1 MGNSGREYCV
11 FDDKKPQHR
20 FALRRGLAL
29 LLVLCMTVLGLP
41 FAAFA
46 EYDADGRDK
55 VRVGFFAMDGY
66 HMMDE
71 AGNKSGYGYDVLRLM
86 ARYWDVDYEYV
97 GYDKG
102 WSETQ
107 QMIEDGEIDMGTSA
121 RKTPEREERFDYS
134 RPIGNNECMMT
145 VRGDNDTVVVQNYST
160 YNGLRVAMLSGNTRN
175 ADFEQFAQEKNFSYI
190 PVYFRLVSEM
200 EEALQEGQVDAIVSS
215 SMRATS
221 NERIIER
228 FNSEDIYIIVKKGNQ
243 QLLDKINYAIDQLN
257 AAEGDWKSELF
268 DRYYTSVGERNL
280 EFTDEEKEII
290 RSYSAAGTP
299 LRILCDP
306 TRKPYSY
313 LENGEMKGILPDY
326 FRKLADYTGLPY
338 QFVYCTTRDEYMA
351 AALQSSTG
359 GVDLILDGRIEGDAV
374 IESSNYGASA
384 PYITVKCAKVVRRDF
399 DGEIKT
405 VATVE
410 QGGFSG
416 IEDVYA
422 PNAEK
427 LLCANRQE
435 AMQAVKSGKADAAF
449 VYYYMAQEFVNNDPS
464 GSLVYSLLDGPSF
477 ESCIL
482 TAPHIDHAMAGI
494 LTKAIYAVP
503 DRTIENIASGY
514 TSYKVSDMTLRM
526 LVQLHPIVAIVVL
539 TMILL
544 LLVLFAVLTFVI
556 RAQNRQLNGNLDK
569 IRRDK
574 QILDKLCGDYTAV
587 YYIDLDTGAYEV
599 LKVAEKSNANGL
611 LSDSQEKYKTFDD
624 FTRAYGRAFLPE
636 NKREQF
642 VQKFTCAHIKACLQ
656 DTERTNFHYTSVPN
670 GNGHKFYDGQAI
682 RLDTEHGGFYALLGF
697 RYIDDIIEK
706 EKAEQEKLQRA
717 LDEAEL
723 KNEIISAIAKS
734 YQAIYRVDLQQD
746 FFEEISSDGETHHLT
761 GYQGCAS
768 EKFKEACNQHVAPEY
783 RALVLPFLDVSTL
796 AERLK
801 TEEFITTEYRMCDGN
816 WHRLRFI
823 AKKRDE
829 AGNVTHVLCT
839 VRSTSDA
846 KQRELNLVYQAEA
859 AKREADMK
867 SRFLATMSHDIR
879 TPLNGII
886 GMITLAEQYADN
898 PEMQHKT
905 REKALESLNYLV
917 SLVNDVLDMNK
928 IQSGELK
935 NQELAFNLADV
946 LRDLNRLYTQ
956 RAAEK
961 GITYKVNWDNANIRY
976 ASLIGNPVYLGRIL
990 SNIMDNAIK
999 FSPAGS
1005 TITVSGTEEMPDK
1018 EHVLVTFR
1026 CKDQGIGMSEDFAK
1040 HAFDMFAQEKE
1051 DSRTRYQGT
1060 GLGLSI
1066 VKQLVDRMGGTI
1078 ELQSELGVGTTVT
1091 VRLPFKI
1098 GQEEIGHK
1106 ADGYEGISVQGVRA
1120 LIAED
1125 NELNREIACC
1135 ILENSGMEVTCAED
1149 GQEAVE
1155 LFAKS
1160 APGYFGVIYMDIMMP
1175 RMNGLDAARA
1185 IRAMDRRDAGD
1196 IPIIA
1201 MSANAFAEDIINSRL
1216 AGINVHL
1223 AKPLDEEKMVAAL
1236 KQCIADNVAVK
1247 LHEAL

>member
-1 MGNSGREYCV
+1 MESSGREYCV
-11 FDDKKPQHR
+11 FDNKKPQHR

-145 VRGDNDTVVVQNYST
+145 VRSDNDTVIVQDYAT
-160 YNGLRVAMLSGNTRN
+160 YNGLRVAMLNGNTRN
-175 ADFEQFAQEKNFSYI
+175 ADFEEFAAEKHFNYI
-190 PVYFRLVSEM
+190 PVYFNLVSDM
-200 EEALQEGQVDAIVSS
+200 ENALQTGQVDAIVSS
-215 SMRATS
+215 SMRATK
-221 NERIIER
+221 NERMVER
-228 FNSEDIYIIVKKGNQ
+228 FNNEEIYIIVKKGNRE
-243 QLLDKINYAIDQLN
+243 LLDKINYAIDQMN
-257 AAEGDWKSELF
+257 AAEGDWKTELF
-268 DRYYTSVGERNL
+268 NRYYTSLGEKNL
-280 EFTDEEKEII
+280 EFTEEEKALLAQY
-290 RSYSAAGTP
+290 RATNRP
-299 LRILCDP
+299 LRVLCDP

-326 FRKLADYTGLPY
+326 FRKLAEIIGLPY
-338 QFVYCTTRDEYMA
+338 QFVHCSTREEYVA
-351 AALQSSTG
+351 AESQIDAGTI
-359 GVDLILDGRIEGDAV
+359 DLILDARLNGDAIV
-374 IESSNYGASA
+374 EGRNFGVTA
-384 PYITVKCAKVVRRDF
+384 PYITVRSVRVVRRDF

-405 VATVE
+405 VATVD
-410 QGGFSG
+410 QGASG
-416 IEDVYA
+416 SIEDVYA

-427 LLCANRQE
+427 LLCASWQE

-449 VYYYMAQEFVNNDPS
+449 VYYYMAQEFINNDPS
-464 GSLVYSLLDGPSF
+464 SSLVYSLLDQPSF
-477 ESCIL
+477 EYCIL
-482 TAPHIDHAMAGI
+482 TAPHMNHALAGI
-494 LTKAIYAVP
+494 LTKAIYAQP

-514 TSYKVSDMTLRM
+514 TSYKMSDMTLKM
-526 LVQLHPIVAIVVL
+526 LVQLHPIVALVMLVVV
-539 TMILL
+539 LL

-556 RAQNRQLNGNLDK
+556 RAQNRKLNGNLEK
-569 IRRDK
+569 IKRDK
-574 QILDKLCGDYTAV
+574 QILDRLCTDFTAV
-587 YYIDLDTGAYEV
+587 YYIDLDTGAYDV
-599 LKVAEKSNANGL
+599 LKVADQSNANGL
-611 LSDSQEKYKTFDD
+611 LKGKEKDLKNFDD
-624 FTRAYGRAFLPE
+624 FVNAYGQAYLPE
-636 NKREQF
+636 DMRAGF
-642 VQKFTCAHIKACLQ
+642 VEKFCCANLKASLQKA
-656 DTERTNFHYTSVPN
+656 DRTSFHYTSVPN
-670 GNGHKFYDGQAI
+670 GNGHRFFDGQAI
-682 RLDTEHGGFYALLGF
+682 RLKPAEGGINALLGF

-706 EKAEQEKLQRA
+706 EKTVQNQLQQA

-734 YQAIYRVDLQQD
+734 YQAIYRVDLQRD

-956 RAAEK
+956 RAAGK
-961 GITYKVNWDNANIRY
+961 GIAYKVNWDNANIRY

-1051 DSRTRYQGT
+1051 DSRTRYEGT

-1160 APGYFGVIYMDIMMP
+1160 EPGYFGVIYMDIMMP

-1185 IRAMDRRDAGD
+1185 IRAMERRDAGD

-1223 AKPLDEEKMVAAL
+1223 AKPLDEEKMVVAL

>member
-1 MGNSGREYCV
+1 MKHHSRTTSAHGGKLPKRPGWCKTLTV
-11 FDDKKPQHR
+11 FS
-20 FALRRGLAL
+20 LLAL
-29 LLVLCMTVLGLP
+29 LACLVLNVSATG
-41 FAAFA
+41 
-46 EYDADGRDK
+46 YSADQRDH

-71 AGNKSGYGYDVLRLM
+71 AGNKSGYGYDLLRMM
-86 ARYWDVDYEYV
+86 ARYWDVEYEYV

-102 WSETQ
+102 WSETHK
-107 QMIEDGEIDMGTSA
+107 MLEDGEIDMGTSA
-121 RKTPEREERFDYS
+121 RKTPEREEKFDYS
-134 RPIGNNECMMT
+134 RPIGSNECMMT

-160 YNGLRVAMLSGNTRN
+160 YNGLRIAMLSGNTRN

-190 PVYFRLVSEM
+190 PVYYRLVSEM
-200 EEALQEGQVDAIVSS
+200 EEALQAGQVDAIVSS

-268 DRYYTSVGERNL
+268 DRYYTSLGERNL

-290 RSYSAAGTP
+290 RRYSAAGTP

-338 QFVYCTTRDEYMA
+338 QFVLCSTWDEYMA

-374 IESSNYGASA
+374 IESGNYGASA

-399 DGEIKT
+399 DGNIKT

-427 LLCANRQE
+427 LLCASRQE
-435 AMQAVKSGKADAAF
+435 AMQAIKSGKADAAF

-464 GSLVYSLLDGPSF
+464 GNLVYSLLDGPSF
-477 ESCIL
+477 ECCIL

-526 LVQLHPIVAIVVL
+526 LIQLHPIVAVVVL
-539 TMILL
+539 TVILL
-544 LLVLFAVLTFVI
+544 LLALFAVLTFVI

-599 LKVAEKSNANGL
+599 LKVAEKSNAKGL
-611 LSDSQEKYKTFDD
+611 LSDSREKYKTFDD

-636 NKREQF
+636 NKQEEF
-642 VQKFTCAHIKACLQ
+642 VQKFTCAHMKACLQ

-682 RLDTEHGGFYALLGF
+682 RVNTEHGGFYVLLGF

-706 EKAEQEKLQRA
+706 EKAEQEKLQQA

-723 KNEIISAIAKS
+723 KNEIISAIGKS
-734 YQAIYRVDLQQD
+734 YQAIYRIDLQKD
-746 FFEEISSDGETHHLT
+746 FYEEISGDDEMHRLT
-761 GYQGCAS
+761 GNQGCAS
-768 EKFKEACNQHVAPEY
+768 VKFKEACSQHVAPEY
-783 RALVLPFLDVSTL
+783 RALVLPFLDVATL

-801 TEEFITTEYRMCDGN
+801 TEEFITTEYRMSDGN

-829 AGNVTHVLCT
+829 NGNVTHVLCT
-839 VRSTSDA
+839 VRSSSDA
-846 KQRELNLVYQAEA
+846 KRRELNLLYEAEA
-859 AKREADMK
+859 AKREAEMK

-886 GMITLAEQYADN
+886 GMVNLAEQYADD
-898 PEMQHKT
+898 PEMQKQA

-928 IQSGELK
+928 IQSGDLENHELT
-935 NQELAFNLADV
+935 FNMADA
-946 LRDLNRLYTQ
+946 LCELNRMYTQ
-956 RAAEK
+956 KAAHK
-961 GITYKVNWDNANIRY
+961 GIAYKVNWDNANIKY
-976 ASLIGNPVYLGRIL
+976 ATLVGNPVYLGRIL

-1005 TITVSGTEEMPDK
+1005 TITVSGTEEMQPDGR
-1018 EHVLVTFR
+1018 VMMTFR
-1026 CKDQGIGMSEDFAK
+1026 CKDEGIGMSEEFIK

-1051 DSRTRYQGT
+1051 TSRSQYEGT
-1060 GLGLSI
+1060 GLGLAI
-1066 VKQLVDRMGGTI
+1066 VKQLADRMGGSVA
-1078 ELQSELGVGTTVT
+1078 LQSKIGVGTTVT

-1098 GQEEIGHK
+1098 GQEEVTHRASELK
-1106 ADGYEGISVQGVRA
+1106 NVSVKGIRA
-1120 LIAED
+1120 LVVED
-1125 NELNREIACC
+1125 NELNREIAQC
-1135 ILENSGMEVTCAED
+1135 ILENSGMEVTCAQD

-1155 LFAKS
+1155 IFEQS
-1160 APGYFGVIYMDIMMP
+1160 APGYFGVVYMDIMMP
-1175 RMNGLDAARA
+1175 RMNGLDAART
-1185 IRAMDRRDAGD
+1185 IRAMKRRDAEV

-1216 AGINVHL
+1216 AGINIHL
-1223 AKPLDEEKMVAAL
+1223 AKPLNEQKMIEAL
-1236 KQCIADNVAVK
+1236 RQCMADNREIQ
-1247 LHEAL
+1247 LHKDL

>member
-29 LLVLCMTVLGLP
+29 LLVLCMAVLGLP

-175 ADFEQFAQEKNFSYI
+175 ADFEQFAQEKNFSYV

-624 FTRAYGRAFLPE
+624 FTRAYGRTFLPE
-636 NKREQF
+636 NEREQF
-642 VQKFTCAHIKACLQ
+642 VQKFICAHIKACLQ

-801 TEEFITTEYRMCDGN
+801 TEEFITTEYRMSDGN

-1236 KQCIADNVAVK
+1236 KQCIADNAAVK

>member
-11 FDDKKPQHR
+11 FDNKKPQHR

-29 LLVLCMTVLGLP
+29 LLVLCMAVLVMP

-121 RKTPEREERFDYS
+121 RKTPEREEKFDYS
-134 RPIGNNECMMT
+134 RPIGSNECMMT

-160 YNGLRVAMLSGNTRN
+160 YNGLRIAMLSGNTRN

-526 LVQLHPIVAIVVL
+526 LIQLHPIVAIVVL
-539 TMILL
+539 TVILL
-544 LLVLFAVLTFVI
+544 LLALFAVLTFVI

-723 KNEIISAIAKS
+723 KNEIISAIGKS
-734 YQAIYRVDLQQD
+734 YQAIYRVDLQRD

-768 EKFKEACNQHVAPEY
+768 EKFKEACNQNVAPEY

-829 AGNVTHVLCT
+829 TGNVTHVLCT

-956 RAAEK
+956 RAAGK
-961 GITYKVNWDNANIRY
+961 GIAYKVNWDNANIRY

-1005 TITVSGTEEMPDK
+1005 TITVSGTGEMPDK

-1051 DSRTRYQGT
+1051 DSRTRYEGT

-1201 MSANAFAEDIINSRL
+1201 MSANAFSEDIINSRL
-1216 AGINVHL
+1216 AGINIHL

>member
-1 MGNSGREYCV
+1 MGNSGREYCA
-11 FDDKKPQHR
+11 FDNKKPQHR

-29 LLVLCMTVLGLP
+29 LLVLCMAVLVMP

-145 VRGDNDTVVVQNYST
+145 VRGDNDTVIVQNYAT
-160 YNGLRVAMLSGNTRN
+160 YNGLRVAMLNGNTRN
-175 ADFEQFAQEKNFSYI
+175 ADFEQFAQEKNFSYV

-200 EEALQEGQVDAIVSS
+200 EEALQAGQVDAIVSS

-268 DRYYTSVGERNL
+268 DRYYTSLGERNL

-399 DGEIKT
+399 DGNIKT

-556 RAQNRQLNGNLDK
+556 RAQNRKLNGNLEK
-569 IRRDK
+569 IKRDK
-574 QILDKLCGDYTAV
+574 QILDRLCTDFTAV
-587 YYIDLDTGAYEV
+587 YYIDLDTGAYDV
-599 LKVAEKSNANGL
+599 LKVADQSNANGL
-611 LSDSQEKYKTFDD
+611 LKGKEKDLKNFDD
-624 FTRAYGRAFLPE
+624 FVNAYGQAYLPE
-636 NKREQF
+636 DMRAGF
-642 VQKFTCAHIKACLQ
+642 VEKFCCANLKASLQKA
-656 DTERTNFHYTSVPN
+656 DRTSFHYTSVPN
-670 GNGHKFYDGQAI
+670 GNGHRFFDGQAI
-682 RLDTEHGGFYALLGF
+682 RLKPAEGGINALLGF

-706 EKAEQEKLQRA
+706 EKTVQNQLQQA

-768 EKFKEACNQHVAPEY
+768 EKFKEACNQNVAPEY

-917 SLVNDVLDMNK
+917 SLINDVLDMNK

-956 RAAEK
+956 RAAGK
-961 GITYKVNWDNANIRY
+961 GIAYKVNWDNANIRY

-1051 DSRTRYQGT
+1051 DSRTRYEGT

-1091 VRLPFKI
+1091 VKLPFKI

-1155 LFAKS
+1155 LFAAS

-1185 IRAMDRRDAGD
+1185 IRAMERRDAGD

-1223 AKPLDEEKMVAAL
+1223 AKPLDEEKMIAAL
-1236 KQCIADNVAVK
+1236 KQCIADNAAVK

>member
-1 MGNSGREYCV
+1 MGNSGREYCA
-11 FDDKKPQHR
+11 FDNKKPQHR

-29 LLVLCMTVLGLP
+29 LLVLCMAVLVMP

-121 RKTPEREERFDYS
+121 RKTPEREGRFDYS

-145 VRGDNDTVVVQNYST
+145 VRSDNDTVIVQDYAT
-160 YNGLRVAMLSGNTRN
+160 YNGLRVAMLNGNTRN
-175 ADFEQFAQEKNFSYI
+175 SDFEEFAAEKHFNYV
-190 PVYFRLVSEM
+190 PVYFNLVSDM
-200 EEALQEGQVDAIVSS
+200 EDALQTGQVDAIVSS
-215 SMRATS
+215 SMRATK
-221 NERIIER
+221 NERMVER
-228 FNSEDIYIIVKKGNQ
+228 FNNEEIYVIVKKGNRE
-243 QLLDKINYAIDQLN
+243 LLDKINYAIDQMN
-257 AAEGDWKSELF
+257 AAEGDWKTELF
-268 DRYYTSVGERNL
+268 NRYYTSLGEKNL
-280 EFTDEEKEII
+280 EFTEEEKALLAQY
-290 RSYSAAGTP
+290 RATNRP
-299 LRILCDP
+299 LRVLCDP

-326 FRKLADYTGLPY
+326 FRKLAEIIGLPY
-338 QFVYCTTRDEYMA
+338 QFVHCSTREEYVAAESQIDEE
-351 AALQSSTG
+351 TI
-359 GVDLILDGRIEGDAV
+359 DLILDARLNGDANV
-374 IESSNYGASA
+374 EGKNFGVTA
-384 PYITVKCAKVVRRDF
+384 PYITVRSVRVVRRDF

-405 VATVE
+405 VATVD
-410 QGGFSG
+410 QQAPSS
-416 IEDVYA
+416 IEDTYA

-464 GSLVYSLLDGPSF
+464 SSLVYSMLDQPSF
-477 ESCIL
+477 EYCIL
-482 TAPHIDHAMAGI
+482 TAPHMNHALAGI
-494 LTKAIYAVP
+494 LTKAIYAQP

-514 TSYKVSDMTLRM
+514 TSYKMSDMTLKM
-526 LVQLHPIVAIVVL
+526 LVQLHPIVALVMLVVV
-539 TMILL
+539 LL

-556 RAQNRQLNGNLDK
+556 RAQNRKLNGNLEK
-569 IRRDK
+569 IKRDK
-574 QILDKLCGDYTAV
+574 QILDRLCTDFTAV
-587 YYIDLDTGAYEV
+587 YYIDLDTGAYDV
-599 LKVAEKSNANGL
+599 LKVADQSNANGL
-611 LSDSQEKYKTFDD
+611 LKGKEKDLKNFDD
-624 FTRAYGRAFLPE
+624 FVNAYGQAYLPE
-636 NKREQF
+636 DMRAGF
-642 VQKFTCAHIKACLQ
+642 VEKFCCANLKASLQKA
-656 DTERTNFHYTSVPN
+656 DRTSFHYTSVPN
-670 GNGHKFYDGQAI
+670 GNGHRFFDGQAI
-682 RLDTEHGGFYALLGF
+682 RLKPAEGGINALLGF

-706 EKAEQEKLQRA
+706 EKTVQNQLQQA

-734 YQAIYRVDLQQD
+734 YQAIYRVDLQRD

-956 RAAEK
+956 RAAGK
-961 GITYKVNWDNANIRY
+961 GIAYKVNWDNANIRY

-1026 CKDQGIGMSEDFAK
+1026 CKDQGIGMSENFAK

-1051 DSRTRYQGT
+1051 DSRTRYEGT

-1155 LFAKS
+1155 LFAAS

>member
-121 RKTPEREERFDYS
+121 RKTPEREKRFDYS

-175 ADFEQFAQEKNFSYI
+175 ADFEQFAQEKNFSYV

-200 EEALQEGQVDAIVSS
+200 EEALQAGQVDAIVSS

-268 DRYYTSVGERNL
+268 DRYYTSLGERNL

-338 QFVYCTTRDEYMA
+338 QFVYCTTWGEYMA

-449 VYYYMAQEFVNNDPS
+449 VYYYIAQEFVNNDPS

-723 KNEIISAIAKS
+723 KNEIISAIGKS
-734 YQAIYRVDLQQD
+734 YQAIYRVDLQRD

-886 GMITLAEQYADN
+886 GMITLAEQYANN

-956 RAAEK
+956 RAAGK
-961 GITYKVNWDNANIRY
+961 GIAYKVNWDNANIRY

-1106 ADGYEGISVQGVRA
+1106 ADRYEGISVQGVRA

-1155 LFAKS
+1155 LFAAS

>member
-1 MGNSGREYCV
+1 MESSGREYCV
-11 FDDKKPQHR
+11 FDNKKPQHR

-145 VRGDNDTVVVQNYST
+145 VRSDNDTVIVQDYAT
-160 YNGLRVAMLSGNTRN
+160 YNGLRVAMLNGNTRN
-175 ADFEQFAQEKNFSYI
+175 ADFEEFAAEKHFNYI
-190 PVYFRLVSEM
+190 PVYFNLVSDM
-200 EEALQEGQVDAIVSS
+200 ENALQTGQVDAIVSS
-215 SMRATS
+215 SMRATK
-221 NERIIER
+221 NERMVER
-228 FNSEDIYIIVKKGNQ
+228 FNNEEIYIIVKKGNRE
-243 QLLDKINYAIDQLN
+243 LLDKINYAIDQMN
-257 AAEGDWKSELF
+257 AAEGDWKTELF
-268 DRYYTSVGERNL
+268 NRYYTSLGEKNL
-280 EFTDEEKEII
+280 EFTEEEKALLAQY
-290 RSYSAAGTP
+290 RATNRP
-299 LRILCDP
+299 LRVLCDP

-326 FRKLADYTGLPY
+326 FRKLAEIIGLPY
-338 QFVYCTTRDEYMA
+338 QFVHCSTREEYVA
-351 AALQSSTG
+351 GESKIDAETI
-359 GVDLILDGRIEGDAV
+359 DLILDARLNGDANV
-374 IESSNYGASA
+374 ESKNFGVTA
-384 PYITVKCAKVVRRDF
+384 PYITVRSVRVVRRDF

-405 VATVE
+405 VATVD
-410 QGGFSG
+410 QGASG
-416 IEDVYA
+416 SIEDVYA

-427 LLCANRQE
+427 LLCASRQE

-449 VYYYMAQEFVNNDPS
+449 VYYYMAQEFINNDPS
-464 GSLVYSLLDGPSF
+464 SSLVYSLLDQPSF
-477 ESCIL
+477 EYCIL
-482 TAPHIDHAMAGI
+482 TAPHMNHALAGI
-494 LTKAIYAVP
+494 LTKAIYAQP

-514 TSYKVSDMTLRM
+514 TSYKMSDMTLKM
-526 LVQLHPIVAIVVL
+526 LVQLHPIVALVMLAVVF
-539 TMILL
+539 LL
-544 LLVLFAVLTFVI
+544 LALFAVLTFVI
-556 RAQNRQLNGNLDK
+556 RAQNRKLNGNLEK
-569 IRRDK
+569 IKRDK
-574 QILDKLCGDYTAV
+574 QILDRLCTDFTAV
-587 YYIDLDTGAYEV
+587 YYIDLDTGAYDV
-599 LKVAEKSNANGL
+599 LKVADQSNANGL
-611 LSDSQEKYKTFDD
+611 LKGKEKDLKNFDD
-624 FTRAYGRAFLPE
+624 FVNAYGQAYLPE
-636 NKREQF
+636 DMRAGF
-642 VQKFTCAHIKACLQ
+642 VEKFCCANLKASLQKA
-656 DTERTNFHYTSVPN
+656 DRTSFHYTSVPN
-670 GNGHKFYDGQAI
+670 GNGHRFFDGQAI
-682 RLDTEHGGFYALLGF
+682 RLKPAEGGINALLGF

-706 EKAEQEKLQRA
+706 EKTVQNQLQQA

-768 EKFKEACNQHVAPEY
+768 EKFREACNQHVAPEY

-956 RAAEK
+956 RAAGK
-961 GITYKVNWDNANIRY
+961 GIAYKVNWDNANIRY

-1026 CKDQGIGMSEDFAK
+1026 CKDQGVGMSEDFAK

-1051 DSRTRYQGT
+1051 DSRTRYEGT

-1078 ELQSELGVGTTVT
+1078 ELQSKLGVGTTVT
-1091 VRLPFKI
+1091 VKLPFKI

-1106 ADGYEGISVQGVRA
+1106 ADCYEGISVQGVRA

-1155 LFAKS
+1155 LFAES

>member
-1 MGNSGREYCV
+1 MKQHSRTTSAHGGKPPKRPGWRKTLTV
-11 FDDKKPQHR
+11 FSLLP
-20 FALRRGLAL
+20 AL
-29 LLVLCMTVLGLP
+29 LACLVLNVS
-41 FAAFA
+41 AA
-46 EYDADGRDK
+46 EYSADQRDH

-71 AGNKSGYGYDVLRLM
+71 AGNKSGYGYDLLRMM
-86 ARYWDVDYEYV
+86 ARYWDVEYEYV

-107 QMIEDGEIDMGTSA
+107 KMVEDGEIDMGTSA
-121 RKTPEREERFDYS
+121 RKTPEREEKFDFS
-134 RPIGNNECMMT
+134 RPIGSNECMMT

-200 EEALQEGQVDAIVSS
+200 EEALQAGQVDAIVSS

-268 DRYYTSVGERNL
+268 DRYYTSLGKRNL

-338 QFVYCTTRDEYMA
+338 QFVLCSTWDEYMA

-399 DGEIKT
+399 DGNIKT

-477 ESCIL
+477 ECCIL

-556 RAQNRQLNGNLDK
+556 RAQNRKLNGNLEK
-569 IRRDK
+569 IKRDK
-574 QILDKLCGDYTAV
+574 QILDRLCTDFTAV
-587 YYIDLDTGAYEV
+587 YYIDLDTGAYDV
-599 LKVAEKSNANGL
+599 LKVADQSNANGL
-611 LSDSQEKYKTFDD
+611 LKGKEKDLKNFDD
-624 FTRAYGRAFLPE
+624 FVNAYGQAYLPE
-636 NKREQF
+636 DMRAGF
-642 VQKFTCAHIKACLQ
+642 VEKFCCANLKASLQKA
-656 DTERTNFHYTSVPN
+656 DRTSFHYTSVPN
-670 GNGHKFYDGQAI
+670 GNGHRFFDGQAI
-682 RLDTEHGGFYALLGF
+682 RLKPAEGGINALLGF

-706 EKAEQEKLQRA
+706 EKTVQNQLQQA

-768 EKFKEACNQHVAPEY
+768 EKFKEACNQNVAPEY

-917 SLVNDVLDMNK
+917 SLINDVLDMNK

-956 RAAEK
+956 RAAGK
-961 GITYKVNWDNANIRY
+961 GIAYKVNWDNANIRY

-1051 DSRTRYQGT
+1051 DSRTRYEGT

-1091 VRLPFKI
+1091 VKLPFKI

-1155 LFAKS
+1155 LFAAS

-1185 IRAMDRRDAGD
+1185 IRAMERRDAGD

-1223 AKPLDEEKMVAAL
+1223 AKPLDEEKMIAAL
-1236 KQCIADNVAVK
+1236 KQCIADNAAVK

>member
-1 MGNSGREYCV
+1 MGNSGREDCA
-11 FDDKKPQHR
+11 FDNKKPQHR

-145 VRGDNDTVVVQNYST
+145 VRSDNDTVIVQDYAT
-160 YNGLRVAMLSGNTRN
+160 YNGLRVAMLNGNTRN
-175 ADFEQFAQEKNFSYI
+175 SDFEQFAQEKNFSYI

-526 LVQLHPIVAIVVL
+526 LIQLHPIVAIVVL
-539 TMILL
+539 TVILL
-544 LLVLFAVLTFVI
+544 LLALFAVLTFVI

-723 KNEIISAIAKS
+723 KNEIISAIGKS
-734 YQAIYRVDLQQD
+734 YQAIYRVDLQRD

-768 EKFKEACNQHVAPEY
+768 EKFKEACNQNVAPEY

-829 AGNVTHVLCT
+829 TGNVTHVLCT

-956 RAAEK
+956 RAAGK
-961 GITYKVNWDNANIRY
+961 GIAYKVNWDNANIRY

-1005 TITVSGTEEMPDK
+1005 TITVSGTGEMPDK

-1051 DSRTRYQGT
+1051 DSRTRYEGT

-1201 MSANAFAEDIINSRL
+1201 MSANAFSEDIINSRL
-1216 AGINVHL
+1216 AGINIHL

>member
-1 MGNSGREYCV
+1 MESSGREYCV
-11 FDDKKPQHR
+11 FDNKKPQHR

-29 LLVLCMTVLGLP
+29 LLVLCMAVLVMP

-121 RKTPEREERFDYS
+121 RKTLEREEKFDYS
-134 RPIGNNECMMT
+134 RPIGSNECMMT

-160 YNGLRVAMLSGNTRN
+160 YNGLRIAMLSGNTRN

-200 EEALQEGQVDAIVSS
+200 EEALQAGQVDAIVSS

-268 DRYYTSVGERNL
+268 DRYYTSLGERNL

-338 QFVYCTTRDEYMA
+338 QFVLCTTRDEYMA

-399 DGEIKT
+399 DGNIKT

-556 RAQNRQLNGNLDK
+556 RAQNRKLNGNLEK
-569 IRRDK
+569 IKRDK
-574 QILDKLCGDYTAV
+574 QILDRLCTDFTAV
-587 YYIDLDTGAYEV
+587 YYIDLDTGAYDV
-599 LKVAEKSNANGL
+599 LKVADQSNANGL
-611 LSDSQEKYKTFDD
+611 LKGKEKDLKNFDD
-624 FTRAYGRAFLPE
+624 FVNAYGQAYLPE
-636 NKREQF
+636 DMRAGF
-642 VQKFTCAHIKACLQ
+642 VEKFCCANLKASLQKA
-656 DTERTNFHYTSVPN
+656 DRTSFHYTSVPN
-670 GNGHKFYDGQAI
+670 GNGHRFFDGQAI
-682 RLDTEHGGFYALLGF
+682 RLKPAEGGINALLGF

-706 EKAEQEKLQRA
+706 EKTVQNQLQQA

-768 EKFKEACNQHVAPEY
+768 EKFKEACNQNVAPEY

-956 RAAEK
+956 RAAGK
-961 GITYKVNWDNANIRY
+961 GIAYKVNWDNANIRY

-1106 ADGYEGISVQGVRA
+1106 ADRYEGISVQGVRA

>member
-29 LLVLCMTVLGLP
+29 LLVLCMAVLVMP

-145 VRGDNDTVVVQNYST
+145 VRSDNDTVIVQDYAT

-175 ADFEQFAQEKNFSYI
+175 ADFEQFAQEKNFSYV

-200 EEALQEGQVDAIVSS
+200 EEALQAGQVDAIVSS

-399 DGEIKT
+399 DGNIKT

-526 LVQLHPIVAIVVL
+526 LIQLHPIVAIVVL
-539 TMILL
+539 TVILL
-544 LLVLFAVLTFVI
+544 LLALFAVLTFVI

-599 LKVAEKSNANGL
+599 LKAAEKSNANGL

-723 KNEIISAIAKS
+723 KNEIISAIGKS
-734 YQAIYRVDLQQD
+734 YQAIYRVDLQRD

-956 RAAEK
+956 RAAGK
-961 GITYKVNWDNANIRY
+961 GIAYKVNWDNANIRY

-1106 ADGYEGISVQGVRA
+1106 ADRYEGISVQGVRA

-1155 LFAKS
+1155 LFAAS

-1223 AKPLDEEKMVAAL
+1223 AKPLDEEKMIAAL
-1236 KQCIADNVAVK
+1236 KQCIADNAAVK

>member
-1 MGNSGREYCV
+1 MKHHSRTTSAHGGKPPKRPGWRKTLAV
-11 FDDKKPQHR
+11 FS
-20 FALRRGLAL
+20 LLLAL
-29 LLVLCMTVLGLP
+29 FACLVLNVS
-41 FAAFA
+41 AAG
-46 EYDADGRDK
+46 YSADQRDH

-71 AGNKSGYGYDVLRLM
+71 AGNKSGYGYDLLRMM
-86 ARYWDVDYEYV
+86 ARYWDVEYEYV

-107 QMIEDGEIDMGTSA
+107 KMVEDGEIDMGTSA
-121 RKTPEREERFDYS
+121 RKTPEREEKFDFS
-134 RPIGNNECMMT
+134 RPIGSNECMMT

-200 EEALQEGQVDAIVSS
+200 EEALQAGQVDAIVSS

-268 DRYYTSVGERNL
+268 DRYYTSLGKRNL

-338 QFVYCTTRDEYMA
+338 QFVLCSTWDEYMA

-399 DGEIKT
+399 DGNIKT

-464 GSLVYSLLDGPSF
+464 GNLVYSLLDGPSF
-477 ESCIL
+477 ECCIL

-556 RAQNRQLNGNLDK
+556 RAQNRKLNGNLEK
-569 IRRDK
+569 IKRDK
-574 QILDKLCGDYTAV
+574 QILDRLCTDFTAV
-587 YYIDLDTGAYEV
+587 YYIDLDTGAYDV
-599 LKVAEKSNANGL
+599 LKVADQSNANGL
-611 LSDSQEKYKTFDD
+611 LKGKEKDLKNFDD
-624 FTRAYGRAFLPE
+624 FVNAYGQAYLPE
-636 NKREQF
+636 DMRAGF
-642 VQKFTCAHIKACLQ
+642 VEKFCCANLKASLQKA
-656 DTERTNFHYTSVPN
+656 DRTSFHYTSVPN
-670 GNGHKFYDGQAI
+670 GNGHRFFDGQAI
-682 RLDTEHGGFYALLGF
+682 RLKPAEGGINALLGF

-706 EKAEQEKLQRA
+706 EKTVQNQLQQA

-768 EKFKEACNQHVAPEY
+768 EKFKEACNQNVAPEY

-917 SLVNDVLDMNK
+917 SLINDVLDMNK

-956 RAAEK
+956 RAAGK
-961 GITYKVNWDNANIRY
+961 GIAYKVNWDNANIRY

-1051 DSRTRYQGT
+1051 DSRTRYEGT

-1091 VRLPFKI
+1091 VKLPFKI

-1155 LFAKS
+1155 LFAAS

-1185 IRAMDRRDAGD
+1185 IRAMERRDAGD

-1223 AKPLDEEKMVAAL
+1223 AKPLDEEKMIAAL
-1236 KQCIADNVAVK
+1236 KQCIADNAAVK

>member
-1 MGNSGREYCV
+1 MKHHSRTTSAHGGKPPKRPGWCKTLTV
-11 FDDKKPQHR
+11 FSLLP
-20 FALRRGLAL
+20 AL
-29 LLVLCMTVLGLP
+29 LACLVLNVS
-41 FAAFA
+41 AAG
-46 EYDADGRDK
+46 YSADQRDH

-71 AGNKSGYGYDVLRLM
+71 AGNKSGYGYDLLRMM
-86 ARYWDVDYEYV
+86 ARYWDVEYEYV

-107 QMIEDGEIDMGTSA
+107 KMVEDGEIDMGTSA
-121 RKTPEREERFDYS
+121 RKTPEREEKFDFS
-134 RPIGNNECMMT
+134 RPIGSNECMMT

-200 EEALQEGQVDAIVSS
+200 EEALQAGQVDAIVSS

-268 DRYYTSVGERNL
+268 DRYYTSLGKRNL

-338 QFVYCTTRDEYMA
+338 QFVLCSTWDEYMA

-399 DGEIKT
+399 DGNIKT

-464 GSLVYSLLDGPSF
+464 GNLVYSLLDGPSF
-477 ESCIL
+477 ECCIL

-526 LVQLHPIVAIVVL
+526 LIQLHPVIAIVVL
-539 TMILL
+539 TVILL
-544 LLVLFAVLTFVI
+544 LLALFAVLTFVI

-587 YYIDLDTGAYEV
+587 YYIDLDTGAYDV

-636 NKREQF
+636 NEREQF
-642 VQKFTCAHIKACLQ
+642 VQKFICAHIKACLQ
-656 DTERTNFHYTSVPN
+656 DTERTSFHYTSVPN

-682 RLDTEHGGFYALLGF
+682 RLDTKDGSFCALLGF
-697 RYIDDIIEK
+697 RFIDDIIEK
-706 EKAEQEKLQRA
+706 EKAEQEKLQQA

-723 KNEIISAIAKS
+723 KNEIISAIGKS
-734 YQAIYRVDLQQD
+734 YHAIYRIDLQKD
-746 FFEEISSDGETHHLT
+746 FYEEISGDDETHRLT
-761 GYQGCAS
+761 RNQGCAS
-768 EKFKEACNQHVAPEY
+768 EKFRERCNQNVAPEY
-783 RALVLPFLDVSTL
+783 RAVLLPFLDVATL
-796 AERLK
+796 AQRLK

-829 AGNVTHVLCT
+829 NGNVTHVLCT
-839 VRSTSDA
+839 VRSSSDA
-846 KQRELNLVYQAEA
+846 KRRELNLLYEAEA
-859 AKREADMK
+859 AKREAEMK

-886 GMITLAEQYADN
+886 GMVNLAEQYADD
-898 PEMQHKT
+898 PEMQKQA

-928 IQSGELK
+928 IQSGDLENHELT
-935 NQELAFNLADV
+935 FNMADT
-946 LRDLNRLYTQ
+946 LYELNRMYTQ
-956 RAAEK
+956 KAAHK
-961 GITYKVNWDNANIRY
+961 GIAYKVNWDNANIKY
-976 ASLIGNPVYLGRIL
+976 AALVGNPVYLGRIL

-1005 TITVSGTEEMPDK
+1005 TITVSGTEEMQPDGR
-1018 EHVLVTFR
+1018 VMMTFR
-1026 CKDQGIGMSEDFAK
+1026 CKDEGIGMSEEFIK
-1040 HAFDMFAQEKE
+1040 RAFDMFAQEKE
-1051 DSRTRYQGT
+1051 TSRSQYEGT
-1060 GLGLSI
+1060 GLGLAI
-1066 VKQLVDRMGGTI
+1066 VKQLADRMGGSVA
-1078 ELQSELGVGTTVT
+1078 LQSKIGVGTTVT

-1098 GQEEIGHK
+1098 GQEEVTHRPSELK
-1106 ADGYEGISVQGVRA
+1106 NVSVKGIRA
-1120 LIAED
+1120 LVVED
-1125 NELNREIACC
+1125 NELNREIAQC
-1135 ILENSGMEVTCAED
+1135 ILENSGMEVTCAQD

-1155 LFAKS
+1155 IFEQS
-1160 APGYFGVIYMDIMMP
+1160 APGYFGVVYMDIMMP
-1175 RMNGLDAARA
+1175 RMNGLDAART
-1185 IRAMDRRDAGD
+1185 IRAMKRRDAEV

-1216 AGINVHL
+1216 AGINIHL
-1223 AKPLDEEKMVAAL
+1223 AKPLNEQKMIEAL
-1236 KQCIADNVAVK
+1236 RQCMADNREIQ
-1247 LHEAL
+1247 LHKDL

>member
-1 MGNSGREYCV
+1 MGNSGREYCA
-11 FDDKKPQHR
+11 FDNKKPQHR
-20 FALRRGLAL
+20 FAVRRGLAL
-29 LLVLCMTVLGLP
+29 LLVLCMAVLVMP

-145 VRGDNDTVVVQNYST
+145 VRSDNDTVIVQNYAT
-160 YNGLRVAMLSGNTRN
+160 YNGLRVAMLNGNTRN
-175 ADFEQFAQEKNFSYI
+175 ADFEEFAAEKHFNYI
-190 PVYFRLVSEM
+190 PVYFNLVSDM
-200 EEALQEGQVDAIVSS
+200 ENALQTGQVDAIVSS
-215 SMRATS
+215 SMRATK
-221 NERIIER
+221 NERMVER
-228 FNSEDIYIIVKKGNQ
+228 FNNEEIYIIVKKGNRE
-243 QLLDKINYAIDQLN
+243 LLDKINYAIDQMN
-257 AAEGDWKSELF
+257 AAEGDWKTELF
-268 DRYYTSVGERNL
+268 NRYYTSLGEKNL
-280 EFTDEEKEII
+280 EFTEQEKALLAQY
-290 RSYSAAGTP
+290 RATNRP
-299 LRILCDP
+299 LRVLCDP

-326 FRKLADYTGLPY
+326 FRKLAEIIGLPY
-338 QFVYCTTRDEYMA
+338 QFVHCSTREEYVA
-351 AALQSSTG
+351 GESKIDAETI
-359 GVDLILDGRIEGDAV
+359 DLILDARLNGDANV
-374 IESSNYGASA
+374 ESKNFGVTA
-384 PYITVKCAKVVRRDF
+384 PYITVRSVRVVRRDF

-405 VATVE
+405 VATVD
-410 QGGFSG
+410 QGASG
-416 IEDVYA
+416 SIEDVYA

-427 LLCANRQE
+427 LLCASRQE

-449 VYYYMAQEFVNNDPS
+449 VYYYMAQEFINNDPS
-464 GSLVYSLLDGPSF
+464 SSLVYSLLDQPSF
-477 ESCIL
+477 EYCIL
-482 TAPHIDHAMAGI
+482 TAPHMNHALAGI
-494 LTKAIYAVP
+494 LTKAIYAQP

-514 TSYKVSDMTLRM
+514 TSYKMSDMTLKM
-526 LVQLHPIVAIVVL
+526 LVQLHPIVALVMLAVVF
-539 TMILL
+539 LL
-544 LLVLFAVLTFVI
+544 LALFAVLTFVI
-556 RAQNRQLNGNLDK
+556 RAQNRKLNGNLEK
-569 IRRDK
+569 IKRDK
-574 QILDKLCGDYTAV
+574 QILDRLCTDFTAV
-587 YYIDLDTGAYEV
+587 YYIDLDTGAYDV
-599 LKVAEKSNANGL
+599 LKVADQSNANGL
-611 LSDSQEKYKTFDD
+611 LKGKEKDLKNFDD
-624 FTRAYGRAFLPE
+624 FVNAYGQAYLPE
-636 NKREQF
+636 DMRAGF
-642 VQKFTCAHIKACLQ
+642 VEKFCCANLKASLQKA
-656 DTERTNFHYTSVPN
+656 DRTSFHYTSVPN
-670 GNGHKFYDGQAI
+670 GNGHRFFDGQAI
-682 RLDTEHGGFYALLGF
+682 RLKPAEGGINALLGF

-706 EKAEQEKLQRA
+706 EKTVQNQLQQA

-768 EKFKEACNQHVAPEY
+768 EKFREACNQHVAPEY

-917 SLVNDVLDMNK
+917 SLINDVLDMNK

-956 RAAEK
+956 RAAGK
-961 GITYKVNWDNANIRY
+961 GIAYKVNWDNANIRY

-1026 CKDQGIGMSEDFAK
+1026 CKDQGVGMSEDFAK

-1051 DSRTRYQGT
+1051 DSRTRYEGT

-1078 ELQSELGVGTTVT
+1078 ELQSELGIGTTVT

-1106 ADGYEGISVQGVRA
+1106 ADSYEGISVQGVRA

-1155 LFAKS
+1155 LFAAS

>member
-723 KNEIISAIAKS
+723 KNEIISAIGKS
-734 YQAIYRVDLQQD
+734 YQAIYRVDLQRD

-956 RAAEK
+956 RAAGK
-961 GITYKVNWDNANIRY
+961 GIAYKVNWDNANIRY

>member
-1 MGNSGREYCV
+1 MGNSGRGYYA
-11 FDDKKPQHR
+11 FGNKKPHHR
-20 FALRRGLAL
+20 FSLRRGLAL
-29 LLVLCMTVLGLP
+29 LLVLCMTVLVLP
-41 FAAFA
+41 FAALA
-46 EYDADGRDK
+46 EYNADGRDK

-66 HMMDE
+66 HVMDE

-145 VRGDNDTVVVQNYST
+145 VRSDNDTVIVQNYAT
-160 YNGLRVAMLSGNTRN
+160 YNGLRVAMLNGNTRN
-175 ADFEQFAQEKNFSYI
+175 TDFEEFAAEKHFNYV
-190 PVYFRLVSEM
+190 PVYFNLVSDM
-200 EEALQEGQVDAIVSS
+200 ENALQTGQVDAIVSS
-215 SMRATS
+215 SMRATK
-221 NERIIER
+221 NERMVER
-228 FNSEDIYIIVKKGNQ
+228 FNNEEIYIIVKKGNRE
-243 QLLDKINYAIDQLN
+243 LLDKINYAIDQMN
-257 AAEGDWKSELF
+257 AAEGDWKTELF
-268 DRYYTSVGERNL
+268 NRYYSSLGEKNL
-280 EFTDEEKEII
+280 EFTEEEKALLAQY
-290 RSYSAAGTP
+290 RSTNRP
-299 LRILCDP
+299 LRVLCDP

-326 FRKLADYTGLPY
+326 FRKLADIIGLPY
-338 QFVYCTTRDEYMA
+338 QFVHCSTREEYVA
-351 AALQSSTG
+351 AKSQIDAENI
-359 GVDLILDGRIEGDAV
+359 DLILDASLNSDANV
-374 IESSNYGASA
+374 ESKNFGVTA
-384 PYITVKCAKVVRRDF
+384 PYITVRSVRVVRRDF

-405 VATVE
+405 VATVD
-410 QGGFSG
+410 QQAPGS
-416 IEDVYA
+416 IEDTYA

-427 LLCANRQE
+427 LLCASRQE

-449 VYYYMAQEFVNNDPS
+449 VYYYMAQEFINNDPGS
-464 GSLVYSLLDGPSF
+464 SLVYSLLVQPSF
-477 ESCIL
+477 EYCIL
-482 TAPHIDHAMAGI
+482 TAPHMNHAMAGI
-494 LTKAIYAVP
+494 LTKAIYAQP
-503 DRTIENIASGY
+503 DRTVENIASGY
-514 TSYKVSDMTLRM
+514 TSYKMSDMTLKM
-526 LVQLHPIVAIVVL
+526 LVQLHPIVALVMLVVV
-539 TMILL
+539 LL

-556 RAQNRQLNGNLDK
+556 RAQNRKLNGNLDK

-587 YYIDLDTGAYEV
+587 YYIDLDTGVYEV
-599 LKVAEKSNANGL
+599 LKAAEKSNAKDL

-636 NKREQF
+636 NEQEQF
-642 VQKFTCAHIKACLQ
+642 VQKFTCAHMKACLQ
-656 DTERTNFHYTSVPN
+656 DAARTNFHYTSVPN

-682 RLDTEHGGFYALLGF
+682 RVDTEHGGFYALLGF
-697 RYIDDIIEK
+697 RYIDDIVEK

-723 KNEIISAIAKS
+723 KNEIISAIGKS
-734 YQAIYRVDLQQD
+734 YQAIYRIDLQKD
-746 FFEEISSDGETHHLT
+746 FYEEISGDDEIHRLT
-761 GYQGCAS
+761 GNQGCAS
-768 EKFKEACNQHVAPEY
+768 EKFKEACNQKVAPEY
-783 RALVLPFLDVSTL
+783 RALVLPFLDVATL
-796 AERLK
+796 AQRLK
-801 TEEFITTEYRMCDGN
+801 AEEFITTEYRMSDGN

-829 AGNVTHVLCT
+829 EGNVTHVLCT

-859 AKREADMK
+859 AKRETDMK

-946 LRDLNRLYTQ
+946 LRDLNLLYTQ
-956 RAAEK
+956 RAAGK

-976 ASLIGNPVYLGRIL
+976 ASLVGNPVYLGRIL

-1005 TITVSGTEEMPDK
+1005 TITVSGREEIPDK

-1051 DSRTRYQGT
+1051 DSRTRYEGT

-1098 GQEEIGHK
+1098 GQEEIGNK
-1106 ADGYEGISVQGVRA
+1106 ADRYEGISVQGVRA

-1125 NELNREIACC
+1125 NELNREIARC

-1149 GQEAVE
+1149 GQEVVE
-1155 LFAKS
+1155 LFAAS
-1160 APGYFGVIYMDIMMP
+1160 TPGYFGVIYMDIMMP
-1175 RMNGLDAARA
+1175 RMNGLDAART
-1185 IRAMDRRDAGD
+1185 IRSMERRDAGD

-1236 KQCIADNVAVK
+1236 KQCIADNVAVR

>member
-1 MGNSGREYCV
+1 MKHHSRTTSAHGGKPPKRPGWCKTLTV
-11 FDDKKPQHR
+11 FS
-20 FALRRGLAL
+20 LLLAL
-29 LLVLCMTVLGLP
+29 LACLVLNVS
-41 FAAFA
+41 AAG
-46 EYDADGRDK
+46 YTADQRDH

-71 AGNKSGYGYDVLRLM
+71 AGNKSGYGYDLLRMM
-86 ARYWDVDYEYV
+86 ARYWDVEYEYV

-107 QMIEDGEIDMGTSA
+107 KMVEDGEIDMGTSA
-121 RKTPEREERFDYS
+121 RKTPEREEKFDFS
-134 RPIGNNECMMT
+134 RPIGSNECMMT

-200 EEALQEGQVDAIVSS
+200 EEALQAGQVDAIVSS

-268 DRYYTSVGERNL
+268 DRYYTSLGKRNL

-338 QFVYCTTRDEYMA
+338 QFVLCSTWDEYMA

-399 DGEIKT
+399 DGNIKT

-464 GSLVYSLLDGPSF
+464 GNLVYSLLDGPSF
-477 ESCIL
+477 ECCIL

-556 RAQNRQLNGNLDK
+556 RAQNRKLNGNLEK
-569 IRRDK
+569 IKRDK
-574 QILDKLCGDYTAV
+574 QILDRLCTDFTAV
-587 YYIDLDTGAYEV
+587 YYIDLDTGAYDV
-599 LKVAEKSNANGL
+599 LKVADQSNANGL
-611 LSDSQEKYKTFDD
+611 LKGKEKDLKNFDD
-624 FTRAYGRAFLPE
+624 FVNAYGQAYLPE
-636 NKREQF
+636 DMRAGF
-642 VQKFTCAHIKACLQ
+642 VEKFCCANLKASLQKA
-656 DTERTNFHYTSVPN
+656 DRTSFHYTSVPN
-670 GNGHKFYDGQAI
+670 GNGHRFFDGQAI
-682 RLDTEHGGFYALLGF
+682 RLKPAEGGINALLGF

-706 EKAEQEKLQRA
+706 EKTVQNQLQQA

-768 EKFKEACNQHVAPEY
+768 EKFKEACNQNVAPEY

-917 SLVNDVLDMNK
+917 SLINDVLDMNK

-956 RAAEK
+956 RAAGK
-961 GITYKVNWDNANIRY
+961 GIAYKVNWDNANIRY

-1051 DSRTRYQGT
+1051 DSRTRYEGT

-1091 VRLPFKI
+1091 VKLPFKI

-1155 LFAKS
+1155 LFAAS

-1185 IRAMDRRDAGD
+1185 IRAMERRDAGD

-1223 AKPLDEEKMVAAL
+1223 AKPLDEEKMIAAL
-1236 KQCIADNVAVK
+1236 KQCIADNAAVK

>member
-29 LLVLCMTVLGLP
+29 LLVLCMAVLGLP

-145 VRGDNDTVVVQNYST
+145 VRSDNDTVIVQDYAT
-160 YNGLRVAMLSGNTRN
+160 YNGLRVAMLNGNTRN

-200 EEALQEGQVDAIVSS
+200 EEALQAGQVDAIVSS

-539 TMILL
+539 TVILL

-734 YQAIYRVDLQQD
+734 YQAIYRVDLQRD

-1236 KQCIADNVAVK
+1236 KQCIADNAAVK